1 MTNPR
6 IHSPRKHAAANLDE
20 LLLALEKELEVPAH
34 FDQAA
39 LAAAEEAVANLAPA
53 PNDDSALPFF
63 TIDPEG
69 ATDLDQ
75 AMYLERAS
83 EGYVVNYAIADV
95 PAFVHLGS
103 KLDEVTRSRGQTF
116 YLPHRKISLH
126 PPLIS
131 EDQGSLLA
139 GQVRR
144 AFLWRITL
152 DRSGAITDVQLTRT
166 MIKSREQLDY
176 HTAQQKLDD
185 SQGGEQLELL
195 AEIGALRIEQERLR
209 GGASLNLPD
218 QEVEPETNGYKL
230 VSGHPL
236 PLEDYNAQISLLT
249 GIAAARIMLDHGTG
263 ILRTMPAPDEKD
275 LAEFTEQTRLLGCP
289 WDQKLSYGEYLRTL
303 DVNDPRQLVIM
314 HRAASLF
321 RGADYDVINGQ
332 AEADLEQAAIAAP
345 YAHTTAPLRRL
356 VDRFVL
362 LCCDLQANNH
372 PIPEELNEA
381 LEQLPGLM
389 RESSIAANR
398 VSNAAIDLIEAYVL
412 QHRIGEKFEA
422 IVLREAT
429 GTHNGDP
436 EQGEAKSRP
445 GNLQLV
451 SEPITGQ
458 FTGSAKPG
466 TLVTVVL
473 RLADPATR
481 KIMFDILP

>member
-20 LLLALEKELEVPAH
+20 LLLALESELGVPAP
-34 FDQAA
+34 FDEQTLKAA
-39 LAAAEEAVANLAPA
+39 QEAVDNLRAPEH
-53 PNDDSALPFF
+53 DDTALPFF

-75 AMYLERAS
+75 AMYLERKDD
-83 EGYVVNYAIADV
+83 GYLVHYAIADV
-95 PAFVHLGS
+95 PTFVALNS
-103 KLDEVTRSRGQTF
+103 KLDEVTRERGQTY
-116 YLPHRKISLH
+116 YLPQRKINLH

-131 EDQGSLLA
+131 EDAGSLLPGA
-139 GQVRR
+139 VRPV
-144 AFLWRITL
+144 FLWLITL
-152 DRSGAITDVQLTRT
+152 DSAGAITDVQLRRT
-166 MIKSREQLDY
+166 TIKSREMLDY
-176 HTAQQKLDD
+176 ASAQAKLD
-185 SQGGEQLELL
+185 SGHGGEQLELL
-195 AEIGALRIEQERLR
+195 AQIGAVRIEQERLR

-218 QEVEPETNGYKL
+218 QEVEPDNGGYKL
-230 VSGHPL
+230 VSRQPL

-249 GIAAARIMLDHGTG
+249 GMAAARIMLDHGTG

-275 LAEFTEQTRLLGCP
+275 LAEFKEQTKLLGHP
-289 WDQKLSYGEYLRTL
+289 WDGQLNYGQYLRTL

-332 AEADLEQAAIAAP
+332 NEDEMEQAALAAP

-362 LCCDLQANNH
+362 LCCFLQANAK
-372 PIPEELNEA
+372 PIPDELREA

-389 RESSIAANR
+389 RESSISANQISR
-398 VSNAAIDLIEAYVL
+398 AAINLIEAYVL
-412 QHRIGEKFEA
+412 QHRVGERFEA

-429 GTHNGDP
+429 GAHNGDP
-436 EQGEAKSRP
+436 ASTEAKDRP

-451 SEPITGQ
+451 TEPITGQ
-458 FTGSAKPG
+458 FTGSAAPG
-466 TLVTVVL
+466 TLVTVTL
-473 RLADPATR
+473 RSADPATR
-481 KIMFDILP
+481 KIMFDIVG